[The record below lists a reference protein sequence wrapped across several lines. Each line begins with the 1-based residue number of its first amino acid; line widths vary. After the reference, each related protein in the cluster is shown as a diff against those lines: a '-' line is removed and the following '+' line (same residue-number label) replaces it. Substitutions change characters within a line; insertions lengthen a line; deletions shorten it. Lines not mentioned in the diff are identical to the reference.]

1 MTLSPRLTLQ
11 IDALVSG
18 ALGLLLLV
26 LGGPVSDW
34 LDLPVNLLRGAGLF
48 AVGWAALLAWIASR
62 PPVPRTVLAGIAV
75 GNTVWVIA
83 SFGLLVSGLVEPN
96 GWGVAFLTFQA
107 LVVAGFVWVQFMALP
122 ETAKR
127 EPAI

>member
-11 IDALVSG
+11 IDAVVSG
-18 ALGLLLLV
+18 ALGLLLVV

-62 PPVPRTVLAGIAV
+62 PPVHRTVLAGIAV

-107 LVVAGFVWVQFMALP
+107 LVVAGFVWAQFMALP
-122 ETAKR
+122 QTVKQ